1 MVGKNVVLAYRSYV
15 GEYSLGG
22 WVHGCVGWLV
32 KKTGRQAML
41 SMKVTCGIILH
52 YLKIHVNMEDLYG
65 TPLQR
70 FAVRNALPYILG
82 LFLLPVWLFL

>member
-1 MVGKNVVLAYRSYV
+1 M
-15 GEYSLGG
+15 G
-22 WVHGCVGWLV
+22 WVAGE
-32 KKTGRQAML
+32 KNRQPML

-70 FAVRNALPYILG
+70 FAVRNAFPYIHG
-82 LFLLPVWLFL
+82 LFLLPVRLFP